1 MKSKLLVL
9 GLLAGSSMFA
19 GTRVFVGIGGYA
31 PPPVVA
37 YATPCPGPGY
47 TWVAGFWDYSG
58 PRPFWRA
65 GYWAAP
71 RYRVDFDRDDYRRFD
86 RDDYR
91 RFDRD
96 DYRHFDRDHDRGRD
110 FDRDGRR

>member
-9 GLLAGSSMFA
+9 GLLAGTSLFA

-47 TWVAGFWDYSG
+47 TWMAGFWDYSG
-58 PRPFWRA
+58 PRRFWRA
-65 GYWAAP
+65 GYWAPP
-71 RYRVDFDRDDYRRFD
+71 RYRVERFD
-86 RDDYR
+86 RGY
-91 RFDRD
+91 DRGFRD
-96 DYRHFDRDHDRGRD
+96 RDRDHDRGRN
-110 FDRDGRR
+110 FRGEGRR

>member
-9 GLLAGSSMFA
+9 GLLAGSSLFA
-19 GTRVFVGIGGYA
+19 GTRVFVGIGGGYA
-31 PPPVVA
+31 PPPPPVVA

-58 PRPFWRA
+58 PRRFWHA

-71 RYRVDFDRDDYRRFD
+71 RYRVDFYRG
-86 RDDYR
+86 
-91 RFDRD
+91 
-96 DYRHFDRDHDRGRD
+96 HDRGRE
-110 FDRDGRR
+110 FRGRR

>member
-1 MKSKLLVL
+1 MKSKLLLL

-47 TWVAGFWDYSG
+47 TWTAGFWDYSG
-58 PRPFWRA
+58 PRRFWRA
-65 GYWAAP
+65 GYWAPP
-71 RYRVDFDRDDYRRFD
+71 RYRVDVGRRDFRGR
-86 RDDYR
+86 
-91 RFDRD
+91 
-96 DYRHFDRDHDRGRD
+96 DRGRD
-110 FDRDGRR
+110 FRGDGRR

>member
-31 PPPVVA
+31 QPPVVA

-58 PRPFWRA
+58 PRRFWRA

-71 RYRVDFDRDDYRRFD
+71 RYRVDFDRG
-86 RDDYR
+86 
-91 RFDRD
+91 
-96 DYRHFDRDHDRGRD
+96 HDRDHGRDFRDRDNDRGRD
-110 FDRDGRR
+110 FRGDGRR

>member
-31 PPPVVA
+31 PPPPVVA

-47 TWVAGFWDYSG
+47 TWTAGFWDYSG
-58 PRPFWRA
+58 PSRVWRA

-71 RYRVDFDRDDYRRFD
+71 RYRVDYDRGHD
-86 RDDYR
+86 RG
-91 RFDRD
+91 
-96 DYRHFDRDHDRGRD
+96 HDRDHDSGRD
-110 FDRDGRR
+110 FRGDGRR